1 MKYIKNLFL
10 LFVFLT
16 SNVYATDTYNPANSQ
31 LTIPAVV
38 LGNTVY
44 KDVVITIGPIL
55 TVGGSN
61 QDLKYPAKPSTTPD
75 TYDPYKNQLTI
86 PNVNAYGFVYY
97 DVVINVGVVL
107 SVGSSSPLKPLTA
120 FASDPDLLPDL
131 TTKYNKIC
139 GAAANMQNAIPV
151 DLNND
156 GRKDL
161 LLPLWCFIKPGQSQ
175 TGPVTNLLIA
185 LIQNSDGTFSDKTAE
200 VFGTEY
206 PMLDGKNQNWTI
218 ADFNNDGKP
227 DIILGT
233 DKEDG
238 RSVVGNGD
246 NMRSQAVAIMSGPN
260 KYTIV
265 PFGIPRFGDNVITVR
280 NSVNKLQLLI
290 ITADTQVEMWEYNSG
305 WIQIQNEF
313 SAVNPIQKNP
323 VFLNP
328 RNDNKLDNT
337 NFLVNNV
344 LEYACNNSG
353 CLKDI
358 YKLELWSKAT
368 GAWTKLDEVPMLK
381 IKTVQ
386 AQTTGPSNFWTP
398 TTAHV
403 ATFEGKDYI
412 DMGFV
417 YDGCSIKINPTSSPI
432 GLRSFLGDEIPGG
445 YRGQTS
451 LDANWRP
458 PTMKIFTT
466 EIVNN
471 KLVVKPS
478 IITEKLPS
486 NYYKM
491 TCKDLNN
498 DGYDDIMIELG
509 GGGALFYF
517 NDKNGGFKKPKDNV
531 IPKYSVPYFSFNIL
545 YADLNSDNIMDVLY
559 YPITG
564 NNQFNGTGQSSTS
577 NTKIQM
583 PLYKALRNIGP
594 DDLN

>member
-10 LFVFLT
+10 LFAFLA
-16 SNVYATDTYNPANSQ
+16 SNVYAIDTYNPANSQ
-31 LTIPAVV
+31 LAIPSVI
-38 LGNTVY
+38 LGNTIY

-55 TVGGSN
+55 TVSGSN
-61 QDLKYPAKPSTTPD
+61 QDPKYTAKPSTTPD

-97 DVVINVGVVL
+97 DVVINVGTVL
-107 SVGSSSPLKPLTA
+107 SVGSSSPLNPVTA
-120 FASDPDLLPDL
+120 FVSNPNLLPDL
-131 TTKYNKIC
+131 SAKYDRLC
-139 GAAANMQNAIPV
+139 GSATNMQNAIPV

-185 LIQNSDGTFSDKTAE
+185 LIQNADGTFTDKTAE

-206 PMLDGKNQNWTI
+206 PMLDGKNQNWAI

-238 RSVVGNGD
+238 RNIVGIGD
-246 NMRSQAVAIMSGPN
+246 NLRSRAVALMSGPST
-260 KYTIV
+260 YSIV
-265 PFGIPRFGDNVITVR
+265 PFGIPRFGDNVIPLR
-280 NSVNKLQLLI
+280 NSSDKLQLLI
-290 ITADTQVEMWEYNSG
+290 ITADVQVEMWEYNNG
-305 WIQIQNEF
+305 WVQIQNEF
-313 SAVNPIQKNP
+313 SVLNTIQKNP

-337 NFLVNNV
+337 NFLINNV
-344 LEYACNNSG
+344 MDYACNSSG
-353 CLKDI
+353 CLKDV
-358 YKLELWSKAT
+358 YKLDLWSKAT
-368 GAWTKLDEVPMLK
+368 GTWTKLDSVQMLK
-381 IKTVQ
+381 IKAVQ

-398 TTAHV
+398 TTANV

-417 YDGCSIKINPTSSPI
+417 YDGCNIKLTPTSTPI

-445 YRGQTS
+445 YKGQTS

-458 PTMKIFTT
+458 PTMKIFAT
-466 EIVNN
+466 EVVNN

-486 NYYKM
+486 NYYRM
-491 TCKDLNN
+491 SCKDYNN

-517 NDKNGGFKKPKDNV
+517 NDKNGGFKKPKDGV
-531 IPKYSVPYFSFNIL
+531 IPKFSIQNFSVSTLF
-545 YADLNSDNIMDVLY
+545 ADLNNDGIPDILY

-564 NNQFNGTGQSSTS
+564 SNQTSSS
-577 NTKIQM
+577 GTKIQI